1 MTENRYD
8 DRGVAEIAV
17 TRMMQDP
24 DADRIG
30 MRFRVQVHEG
40 DTSTE
45 HDVTLSADDAER
57 LADERTPE
65 AFVHDCIEFLLERE
79 PKEQILHSFDVSSIG
94 SYFPEFE
101 RTIAAG

>member
-1 MTENRYD
+1 M
-8 DRGVAEIAV
+8 AEIVV

-30 MRFRVQVHEG
+30 MRFRVQVREG

-45 HDVTLSADDAER
+45 HDITLSADDAER
-57 LADERTPE
+57 LAGERAPE
-65 AFVHDCIEFLLERE
+65 AFVRDCVEFLLERE
-79 PKEQILHSFDVSSIG
+79 PKESILHSFDVSAIG
-94 SYFPEFE
+94 TYFPEFE